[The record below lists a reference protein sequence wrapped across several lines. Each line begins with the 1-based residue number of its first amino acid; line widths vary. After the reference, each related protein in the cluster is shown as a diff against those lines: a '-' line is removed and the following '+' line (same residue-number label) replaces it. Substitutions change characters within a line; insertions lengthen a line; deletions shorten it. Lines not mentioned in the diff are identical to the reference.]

1 MSQNPS
7 QENILGAEV
16 EIKGSLRFTNSL
28 RFDGKIEG
36 EIHSDGSLNLG
47 QAGEITGNVNVG
59 QATIEG
65 KVQGN
70 INAKQKVELKS
81 KAQVYGDIRSSRLS
95 IDDGVT
101 FCGKCEVNPEG
112 KKISDVLP
120 KVAGNIPQ
128 KELVQ
133 K

>member
-1 MSQNPS
+1 MSQNS
-7 QENILGAEV
+7 IQENILGEEV
-16 EIKGSLRFTNSL
+16 EIKGSLRFSNTL
-28 RFDGKIEG
+28 RLDGKIEG
-36 EIHSDGSLNLG
+36 EIKSDGAITLG
-47 QAGEITGNVNVG
+47 QSGEIKGDMIVG
-59 QATIEG
+59 QAKIEG

-70 INAKQKVELKS
+70 ISAKQKIELKS
-81 KAQVYGDIRSSRLS
+81 KAHVIGDIKASRLS

-120 KVAGNIPQ
+120 KIGDNIPH
-128 KELVQ
+128 KELIQ